1 MIISMDRVMRKVLV
15 IFLLALSTVASAQFE
30 EEVTEGSSFR
40 DRVFVGG
47 NLGFQFGD
55 FTIINVSPQVGYRFT
70 NRLSGGVGVI
80 YQYISYEL
88 FNGSRESTNVYGGN
102 LFARY
107 MVYENIFL
115 QGEYE
120 AVNWE
125 FFNEDNRLVREWVP
139 GAFLGG
145 GFFQPIGAR
154 SGFSATALYNV
165 LHDDIRSP
173 YGSPWVFRVGF
184 ALGF

>member
-1 MIISMDRVMRKVLV
+1 MRKVL
-15 IFLLALSTVASAQFE
+15 ILFLLTLSTVASAQFE
-30 EEVTEGSSFR
+30 EEVTESSSFG
-40 DRVFVGG
+40 DRVFIGG
-47 NLGFQFGD
+47 NFGFQFGD
-55 FTIINVSPQVGYRFT
+55 FTMINVSPQVGYRFT

-88 FNGSRESTNVYGGN
+88 FNGRRESTNVYGGN

-125 FFNEDNRLVREWVP
+125 FFNVDNQLVREWVP

-145 GFFQPIGAR
+145 GFFQPIGGRA
-154 SGFSATALYNV
+154 GFSATVLYNV
-165 LHDDIRSP
+165 IFDEFRSP
-173 YGSPWVFRVGF
+173 YGSPWVVRVGVS
-184 ALGF
+184 LGF